1 MAKRVGQVSDD
12 WNGAGEFVGRVEER
26 KVGRRAARET
36 EIPWTRGPQ
45 TRWQKFKR
53 SAVG

>member
-1 MAKRVGQVSDD
+1 MAKRIGEVDGSTGKVRTGAPRGQ
-12 WNGAGEFVGRVEER
+12 GRT
-26 KVGRRAARET
+26 T

-53 SAVG
+53 AAVG

>member
-1 MAKRVGQVSDD
+1 MAKRVGQFAEDS
-12 WNGAGEFVGRVEER
+12 GRIEER
-26 KVGRRAARET
+26 KVSRRAAKET